1 MLFNSRALGSVLL
14 FSATLFGVVVVA
26 AENLQKRAQATGIDI
41 SYEDVNWQTAH
52 DNGNSFVYIQA
63 TAGKG
68 KHAATLITQ
77 RADTFWFR
85 VS

>member
-1 MLFNSRALGSVLL
+1 MLLALESALL
-14 FSATLFGVVVVA
+14 LSTTLFGVVLVS

-68 KHAATLITQ
+68 ERAATLIAQ
-77 RADTFWFR
+77 RTDTFRFR
-85 VS
+85 AP